1 MPNDP
6 MVSPLVFPP
15 VTPPQSALSRRNF
28 LMGAAL
34 CAGGLMLSRTPAQ
47 ADILD
52 TLNKIFLLDPTVLGY
67 AHEMEELEKDF
78 FARAR
83 ESNGYMQLDGRE
95 RGLFDLIARQDAAHF
110 QVLDMERKRRR
121 ATPSDTLENRNR
133 SSSLGRPRFFRYP
146 AGVFDNRQNL
156 LREAISLKENV
167 IYAYHGAVDLV
178 RDPSLLGPAA
188 AIAGVESR
196 HLAALREIAGL
207 DPVPTSY
214 EGQVS
219 PQIIGQRLGR
229 RYGFQGG
236 GPRNNGGA
244 Q

>member
-6 MVSPLVFPP
+6 LVSPVVSPP
-15 VTPPQSALSRRNF
+15 ETPPQSALSRRNF

-52 TLNKIFLLDPTVLGY
+52 TLNNIFLLDPTVLNF

-78 FARAR
+78 FARAL
-83 ESNGYMQLDGRE
+83 ESKGYMQLDGRE
-95 RGLFDLIARQDAAHF
+95 RGVFGLIAQQDAAHF
-110 QVLDMERKRRR
+110 QVLDMERNRRG
-121 ATPSDTLENRNR
+121 ATPSNTLENRNR
-133 SSSLGRPRFFRYP
+133 SASRRPRFFRYP

-167 IYAYHGAVDLV
+167 VYAYHGAVHLV
-178 RDPSLLGPAA
+178 RDPKLLGPAA

-196 HLAALREIAGL
+196 HLAVLREIAGL

-219 PQIIGQRLGR
+219 PQIIGRRLGT

-236 GPRNNGGA
+236 GPRKGA
-244 Q
+244 AQ